1 MYSPN
6 VKGACLQKM
15 TNKNCIVITY
25 FGFKKKDFCLFSKS
39 LLLKIIPRIEE
50 EYVRNLR
57 YFVVPYVTYIL
68 LRGSSFF
75 KPRIHFFRYT

>member
-1 MYSPN
+1 
-6 VKGACLQKM
+6 M
-15 TNKNCIVITY
+15 TNRNCIVITY
-25 FGFKKKDFCLFSKS
+25 FGFKKKDFFLFSKS
-39 LLLKIIPRIEE
+39 LLLKIIPRIETGNGE